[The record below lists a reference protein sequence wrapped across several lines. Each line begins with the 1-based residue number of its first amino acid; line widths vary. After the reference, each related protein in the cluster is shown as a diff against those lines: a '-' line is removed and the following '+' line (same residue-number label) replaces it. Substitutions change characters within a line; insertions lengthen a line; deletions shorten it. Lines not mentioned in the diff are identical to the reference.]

1 MVSGGSERY
10 DAQSVERRWQQRWEQ
25 DAVNAA
31 SDDPADARDTF
42 YCLAMFPYPSGNLHM
57 GHVRN
62 YCLGDAMARYKR
74 MQDFNVL
81 QPMGWDAFGL
91 PAENA
96 AIKHGRPPAEWTY
109 ANIRQMRGQLKRL
122 GLSYDW
128 DREIAT
134 CRPEYYRWEQ
144 WLFTRLLKKNLAYR
158 KEAEVNWCEH
168 CHTVLANEQVVDGAC
183 WRCDTPVVRRNLAQW
198 FIRIT
203 DYAEEL
209 LTDLDKLPGW
219 PERVREMQKNWI
231 GRSTGAEV
239 IFPIEGSDQ
248 VLDIFT
254 TRPDTLMGVTYM
266 AVAAGHPLAKK
277 AAESNPEL
285 AAFLEECS
293 HVSTKEADMETMEKK
308 GKALGINAIHPITGE
323 AVPVW
328 VANFV
333 LMGYGTGAV
342 MSVPAHDERDFHF
355 AQNYKDQLPPIKPV
369 IVPAHWDLSKVDRS
383 ESGADGSPC
392 LLNVDAD
399 ISSPMGNC
407 SNYLDWSEWS
417 SIFSEKG
424 ICINSGKYDGLN
436 FEEAT
441 DAIIADLEA
450 KGMGRK
456 RVQYRLRDWLVSRQR
471 YWGTPIPVIHC
482 DDCGIVP
489 VPDDQLPVVLPEDLK
504 PTGGASPLT
513 TCEAFVHV
521 ACPACGKPA
530 RRETDTF
537 DTFVESSWYM
547 ARYTSPRNESAMV
560 DRAAVHRWLPV
571 DQYIGGVEHAV
582 LHLLYARFF
591 YKLMRDEDLFGS
603 ADGGDEPFTRLLT
616 QGMVLKDG
624 AKMSKSKGNTVDPN
638 ALIEQ
643 YGADTARL
651 FILFAAPPEKD
662 LEWSD
667 AGVEGANRFLHRV
680 WRLLDRLDGA
690 NDGEADGEGCKAM
703 RRTIH
708 ATIQRVT
715 HAFEQG
721 FAFNVAIAALM
732 ELTNALYVFEAGGD
746 EGKAVLR
753 EGCQALLK
761 MLAPLVPHFA
771 CECHARLGLDGMA
784 ALEHW
789 PAVDAAALVQ
799 DSIDLVVQV
808 NGKKRGEVRV
818 APDADKEAAMT
829 AARAEPA
836 LARWFEGMAVVK
848 VILVPGRL
856 LNVVVKPV

>member
-1 MVSGGSERY
+1 VSGGSERY
-10 DAQSVERRWQQRWEQ
+10 DAQTIERTWQQRWEALAA
-25 DAVNAA
+25 DAA
-31 SDDPADARDTF
+31 SDDPADSREPF

-74 MQDFNVL
+74 MQGFNVL

-128 DREIAT
+128 SREIAT

-158 KEAEVNWCEH
+158 KQAEVNWCEH
-168 CHTVLANEQVVDGAC
+168 CHTVLANEQVVDGVC
-183 WRCDTPVVRRNLAQW
+183 WRCDTPVLRKNLAQW

-209 LTDLDKLPGW
+209 LDDLDKLPGW

-239 IFPIEGSDQ
+239 FFAIEGSDEM
-248 VLDIFT
+248 LDIFT

-266 AVAAGHPLAKK
+266 AVAAGHPLARR
-277 AAESNPEL
+277 AAESDPGI
-285 AAFLEECS
+285 AAFIEACS

-308 GKALGINAIHPITGE
+308 GMPLGIDAIHPITGE
-323 AVPVW
+323 TVPVW

-342 MSVPAHDERDFHF
+342 MSVPAHDERDHEF
-355 AQNYKDQLPPIKPV
+355 AKKYGLAIKQV
-369 IVPAHWDLSKVDRS
+369 IAP
-383 ESGADGSPC
+383 ADGSA
-392 LLNVDAD
+392 AD
-399 ISSPMGNC
+399 VEQAAFTGPGV
-407 SNYLDWSEWS
+407 LVH
-417 SIFSEKG
+417 
-424 ICINSGKYDGLN
+424 SGAFDGLDS
-436 FEEAT
+436 EAAKA
-441 DAIIADLEA
+441 AITAHLAQHER
-450 KGMGRK
+450 GEQ

-482 DDCGIVP
+482 EHCGIVP
-489 VPDDQLPVVLPEDLK
+489 VPDEDLPVVLPEDLK

-513 TCEAFVHV
+513 TCEAFVH
-521 ACPACGKPA
+521 ADCPTCGKPA

-537 DTFVESSWYM
+537 DTFMESSWYM
-547 ARYTSPRNESAMV
+547 ARYTSPRNETAML
-560 DRAAVHRWLPV
+560 DRTAVRRWLPV

-591 YKLMRDEDLFGS
+591 YKLMRDEGLFDS
-603 ADGGDEPFTRLLT
+603 ADGGDEPFMRLLT

-680 WRLLDRLDGA
+680 WRLLERLDGD
-690 NDGEADGEGCKAM
+690 DGGVADAGACKAM

-732 ELTNALYVFEAGGD
+732 ELTNALYAFEAVGG
-746 EGKAVLR
+746 EGRAVLR
-753 EGCQALLK
+753 EGVQALLK

-771 CECHARLGLDGMA
+771 CACYERLGQDGMA
-784 ALEHW
+784 VLADW
-789 PAVDAAALVQ
+789 PAVDPAALVQ
-799 DSIDLVVQV
+799 EAIDLVVQV

-818 APDADKEAAMT
+818 APDADEATAMD
-829 AARAEPA
+829 AARGEPA
-836 LARWFEGMAVVK
+836 IARWFEGMAVVK

-856 LNVVVKPV
+856 LNVVVKPA